1 MNSHLITSNALGSVT
16 AGPKVSE
23 AASSPAPGRLPTLEA
38 TPFAGR
44 GGEATP
50 VGGYT
55 LEHIAKAMQILGDPT
70 HPQHAIVRDAVNTA
84 LELDEPYQIAGVETD
99 PSPAST
105 PGEIAGAKSRHPT
118 SHTPAPFVPVETAP
132 VIAVEPYVPTHS
144 TGTTNDDC
152 DPHGIPRPLYLVR

>member
-16 AGPKVSE
+16 AGPTVSG

-70 HPQHAIVRDAVNTA
+70 HPQHTIVRDAVNTA
-84 LELDEPYQIAGVETD
+84 LELDEPYQIAGVD
-99 PSPAST
+99 PSP
-105 PGEIAGAKSRHPT
+105 
-118 SHTPAPFVPVETAP
+118 TPAPFVPVETAP

-152 DPHGIPRPLYLVR
+152 DPRGIKRPLWLVRE